1 MVYNTGVIRLVIST
15 TLLGCLALTQAGP
28 SVPQVAPVPYETPEA
43 YEVYAAI
50 LPSEWSWKDAKAKR
64 LVIRASTIHYNMCLE
79 PDADSA
85 KLIGSA
91 ITDYIQQNQHPWLLQ
106 PRLTIEKPY
115 VLLSPE
121 QIESTFRRSPEGWE
135 AFTQMY
141 PDSGGIIE
149 FSAVG
154 FNSNKTVAV
163 VYSGHSCGA
172 SAVEEDSRFFK
183 VRTGNGSHS
192 RGREVNACGFL
203 ECSLSLPNIFS

>member
-1 MVYNTGVIRLVIST
+1 MSSSNTSWPI
-15 TLLGCLALTQAGP
+15 
-28 SVPQVAPVPYETPEA
+28 VPQVTPVPYETPEA

-50 LPSEWSWKDAKAKR
+50 LPSECRGRTQSETTRHSRKHHPLRYVA
-64 LVIRASTIHYNMCLE
+64 LS

-121 QIESTFRRSPEGWE
+121 QIESTFRRKSGRLGGFW
-135 AFTQMY
+135 AMY

-149 FSAVG
+149 LSAVG

-163 VYSGHSCGA
+163 VYSGHRCG
-172 SAVEEDSRFFK
+172 SPLCGGGGFSVLQSKDGK
-183 VRTGNGSHS
+183 WQPLPWKGSQCMWVS
-192 RGREVNACGFL
+192 
-203 ECSLSLPNIFS
+203 